1 MAEGGN
7 THGTNASWIL
17 EKKFPKGPA
26 LHFTAL
32 EPIGHDT
39 GCLRAEAPAIL
50 RQGTVI
56 GNLREVA
63 ERLAPGRACI
73 SVVSDHGFMKTGAPG
88 NLFPWASG
96 ANFIDGP

>member
-17 EKKFPKGPA
+17 EKKFPRGPA

-39 GCLRAEAPAIL
+39 GE
-50 RQGTVI
+50 GTVI
-56 GNLREVA
+56 GNLREVS

-96 ANFIDGP
+96 ANFVDGP